1 MRRNTKIKLFG
12 GDQEGNQF
20 EHYVEDLGLHISVKK
35 TFIPFFFEY
44 LLLPRFKISISN
56 SKKTLRG
63 IAILVEIAEHYDPST
78 INTLADDK
86 FRKVGEV
93 VTGNIKTQYEKHF
106 NFRIPTKY
114 IRPAYYAVRFS
125 VLDIYSE
132 APAFKVKLIAR
143 YYWSEIIKVHDFSNY
158 ISLLAIIIS
167 MLAIILPFIIR
178 N

>member
-1 MRRNTKIKLFG
+1 MPLEHQPENTNKLKQARL
-12 GDQEGNQF
+12 DKE
-20 EHYVEDLGLHISVKK
+20 LS
-35 TFIPFFFEY
+35 
-44 LLLPRFKISISN
+44 
-56 SKKTLRG
+56 LRD
-63 IAILVEIAEHYDPST
+63 IE
-78 INTLADDK
+78 LA
-86 FRKVGEV
+86 
-93 VTGNIKTQYEKHF
+93 T
-106 NFRIPTKY
+106 RIPTKY